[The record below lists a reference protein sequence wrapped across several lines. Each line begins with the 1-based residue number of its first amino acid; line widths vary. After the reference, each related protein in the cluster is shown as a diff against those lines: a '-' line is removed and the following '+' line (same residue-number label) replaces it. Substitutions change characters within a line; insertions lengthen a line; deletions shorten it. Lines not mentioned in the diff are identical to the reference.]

1 MSIGFIGIGT
11 MGKPMVRNLI
21 DAGHDMVLHDTNPA
35 TYNDFNFD
43 AVTIA
48 QSPAEV
54 AASTEV
60 IFTSL
65 PGPSELESVT
75 LGKGGIIEGINPD
88 AVQVDTSTVSP
99 STIEKISKEFS
110 KISAHLIDAPV
121 SGGPIGAESGKLA
134 IMVGG
139 DIAVFDKVKPILE
152 ILGSSITRVGP
163 TGSGTVAKLV
173 HNGISMSTRIAV
185 QEGMILA
192 VKYGIHPTDILNVLT
207 HGSFGQQTLLK
218 SHIPDLVFKD
228 DFDNPRFSLALS
240 EKDVSLALA
249 FAEEM
254 GLEFGM
260 AERALSRIREGVD
273 KGLGAKDNLVT
284 YKVAEEKAGVQ
295 VRG

>member
-75 LGKGGIIEGINPD
+75 LGKGGIIEGIRPE

-110 KISAHLIDAPV
+110 KINAHLIDAPV

-139 DIAVFDKVKPILE
+139 DIAIFDKVKPILE

-192 VKYGIHPTDILNVLT
+192 VKYGIRPIDILNVLT

-228 DFDNPRFSLALS
+228 DFDKPRFSLALS
-240 EKDVSLALA
+240 EKDVSLALD

-284 YKVAEEKAGVQ
+284 YKVAEDKAGVKI
-295 VRG
+295 RD